1 MALIKCP
8 ECRKENVSESITCS
22 NCGCD
27 LEQYKS
33 EIKANNKRIESSY
46 YKSVSNNVF
55 DNDSIIKARRPIIS
69 PRIILGTF
77 SFIGV
82 VCFNL
87 FSYFIIGDID
97 SITVLLSIVI
107 FGCGV
112 YFIIDGIND
121 LKNVNKIYEE
131 NKNDKDYCDNLI
143 KQYYESKYESERIGR
158 QVIYDDLKPKKK
170 TKPNIKCPYCG
181 SNNTKKITVGG
192 RAFSTAITGIA
203 SSKIGKQWHCNNCGS
218 NF

>member
-1 MALIKCP
+1 MICP
-8 ECRKENVSESITCS
+8 ECKHINGDEELICS
-22 NCGCD
+22 HCGCD

-33 EIKANNKRIESSY
+33 EFKTNNKRIIPSY
-46 YKSVSNNVF
+46 YKEVSNNTF
-55 DNDSIIKARRPIIS
+55 DNDFVIAKKPIIS
-69 PRIILGTF
+69 PRII
-77 SFIGV
+77 SGV
-82 VCFNL
+82 MCFAFTICSIL
-87 FSYFIIGDID
+87 FFYFIIGDVD
-97 SITVLLSIVI
+97 SIVILLSIIIVC
-107 FGCGV
+107 CGI
-112 YFIIDGIND
+112 YFIKDGIND

-131 NKNDKDYCDNLI
+131 NKNDNAYCDNLI

-181 SNNTKKITVGG
+181 SSNTKKITVSS
-192 RAFSTAITGIA
+192 RAVSTTITGMA

>member
-1 MALIKCP
+1 MICP
-8 ECRKENVSESITCS
+8 ECKHINNDKDLICS

-33 EIKANNKRIESSY
+33 EIKVNNKRIESSY
-46 YKSVSNNVF
+46 YKSVSNDIFN
-55 DNDSIIKARRPIIS
+55 NDFIVKAKKPIIS
-69 PRIILGTF
+69 PRIVLGTF

-82 VCFNL
+82 ICFNL

-97 SITVLLSIVI
+97 SVTILLSLIVL
-107 FGCGV
+107 GCGI
-112 YFIIDGIND
+112 YFIKDGIND

-131 NKNDKDYCDNLI
+131 NKNDKDYYDNLI
-143 KQYYESKYESERIGR
+143 KQYYESKYESERIVR

-181 SNNTKKITVGG
+181 SNNTKKITFSS
-192 RAFSTAITGIA
+192 RAVSTTITGMA
-203 SSKIGKQWHCNNCGS
+203 SSKIGKQWHCNDCGS